1 MNDIIKYIQLA
12 LISMHGDFSSIL
24 MPHDGSEM
32 SDKALD
38 EATKFAKLFNS
49 KIILLHVVD
58 ESFTPPS
65 ILLSF
70 IKERASLK
78 EAKAKLLAVLKLG
91 AKNML
96 ADKKEKIQMV
106 DVNIEIGIGSP
117 FKEIVKVAKSED
129 VDIIIMGSRR
139 FKGIGKIRAL
149 GSVAMRVTRTAA
161 CPVMLVH

>member
-1 MNDIIKYIQLA
+1 
-12 LISMHGDFSSIL
+12 

-38 EATKFAKLFNS
+38 EATKFAKLFSS
-49 KIILLHVVD
+49 KIILLHVID
-58 ESFTPPS
+58 ERFTPPS

-70 IKERASLK
+70 IKKRASLK
-78 EAKAKLLAVLKLG
+78 EAKTKLLGILKMG
-91 AKNML
+91 AENML
-96 ADKKEKIQMV
+96 GDRVSSIDA
-106 DVNIEIGIGSP
+106 NIEIRIGSP
-117 FKEIVKVAKSED
+117 SKEIVKVAKTEN

-161 CPVMLVH
+161 CPVMLVR

>member
-1 MNDIIKYIQLA
+1 MY
-12 LISMHGDFSSIL
+12 MRGDFSSIL

-38 EATKFAKLFNS
+38 EATKFAKLFSS

-58 ESFTPPS
+58 EKFTPPS

-78 EAKAKLLAVLKLG
+78 EAKAKLLAVLKIG
-91 AKNML
+91 VKNML
-96 ADKKEKIQMV
+96 RDRKEKIQMGSGI
-106 DVNIEIGIGSP
+106 DVNIEIAVGSP
-117 FKEIVKVAKSED
+117 FKEIVKVAKSEN
-129 VDIIIMGSRR
+129 VGIIIMGSRR

>member
-1 MNDIIKYIQLA
+1 MQ
-12 LISMHGDFSSIL
+12 GDFSSIL

-38 EATKFAKLFNS
+38 EATKFAKTFSS

-58 ESFTPPS
+58 ERFTPPS

-70 IKERASLK
+70 INKRASLK
-78 EAKAKLLAVLKLG
+78 EAKTKLLGILKMG
-91 AKNML
+91 AENML
-96 ADKKEKIQMV
+96 GDRMEKI
-106 DVNIEIGIGSP
+106 DRISRIDANIEIRIGSP
-117 FKEIVKVAKSED
+117 SKEIVKVAKTEN

-161 CPVMLVH
+161 CPVMLVR

>member
-1 MNDIIKYIQLA
+1 MQ
-12 LISMHGDFSSIL
+12 GDFSSIL

-38 EATKFAKLFNS
+38 EAAKFAKIFSS

-58 ESFTPPS
+58 ERFTPPS

-70 IKERASLK
+70 IKKRASLK
-78 EAKAKLLAVLKLG
+78 EAKTKLLGILKMG
-91 AKNML
+91 AENML
-96 ADKKEKIQMV
+96 GDRMKKIDRV
-106 DVNIEIGIGSP
+106 SGIDANIEIRIGSP
-117 FKEIVKVAKSED
+117 SNEIVKVAKTEN

-149 GSVAMRVTRTAA
+149 GSVAMKVTRTAA
-161 CPVMLVH
+161 CPVMLIR

>member
-1 MNDIIKYIQLA
+1 MR
-12 LISMHGDFSSIL
+12 GDFSSIL

-38 EATKFAKLFNS
+38 EATKFAKLFSS

-58 ESFTPPS
+58 DRFTPPS
-65 ILLSF
+65 LLLSF
-70 IKERASLK
+70 IKERSSLK
-78 EAKAKLLAVLKLG
+78 EAKAKLFAVLKIG

-96 ADKKEKIQMV
+96 GDRKDKIQMGSGI
-106 DVNIEIGIGSP
+106 DVNIEIGVGSP
-117 FKEIVKVAKSED
+117 FKEIVKVAKSEN

-139 FKGIGKIRAL
+139 FKGIGKIRGL